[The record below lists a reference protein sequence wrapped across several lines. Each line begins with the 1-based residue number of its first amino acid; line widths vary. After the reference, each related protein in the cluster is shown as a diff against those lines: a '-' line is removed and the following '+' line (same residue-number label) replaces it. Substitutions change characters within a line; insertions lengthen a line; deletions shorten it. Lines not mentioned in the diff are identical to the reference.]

1 VEGSPSTLFAL
12 FHGYSANIRTD
23 EVIRPDMINLTLINI
38 TLEEDSSGVLAD
50 EVERRLL
57 DALRQNLPPSDG
69 KPLTLVARDLQG
81 GMTGGLV
88 GSTSYGWLL
97 VTMLWVAEALRGQG
111 LGARLMAEAETI
123 ARSRGCHGAWL
134 DTSSARAE
142 RFYTRL
148 GYEPFAVL
156 MNGPGEQP
164 QGHRRAFLAKRL
176 TEELP
181 QR

>member
-1 VEGSPSTLFAL
+1 
-12 FHGYSANIRTD
+12 
-23 EVIRPDMINLTLINI
+23 MINPALINI
-38 TLEEDSSGVLAD
+38 TLEEDSNGALAD
-50 EVERRLL
+50 EVERKLL
-57 DALRQNLPPSDG
+57 DALRQNVPPGDG
-69 KPLTLVARDLQG
+69 KPLTLIARDLQG
-81 GMTGGLV
+81 SMTGGLV

-97 VTMLWVAEALRGQG
+97 VKMLWVVEALRGQG

-148 GYEPFAVL
+148 GYESFGVL
-156 MNGPGEQP
+156 TNGPGDQP

-176 TEELP
+176 MEELP
-181 QR
+181 AEPGSIL